1 MNSLFQKVVKK
12 VELNEETITG
22 VVEEITFQNDQNG
35 FTVLDFSTEDELF
48 TAVGVMP
55 GITAGETVSLTGNFV
70 MHPTFGRQLK
80 VTAFTRTLP
89 ETSEQIIK
97 YLSSGV
103 IRGIGPKKALLI
115 VETFGTDT
123 LNVIENEPERLAE
136 LRGISQEQAKNIGEE
151 FKKQYAM
158 RTVMLGLEKYGLTP
172 NECVRIYKKMGIQ
185 AVEAV
190 KENPYCLCS
199 LGIGISFEK
208 AELIEDKL
216 EEKPVPEHRIKEGI
230 LHVMRHNRNS
240 RGHTCIPREKLLKPC
255 ADLLSTNEDTID
267 ITIDSLV
274 SVAQLKTYIIDST
287 EFVFL
292 PSSYRDE
299 KRIAERMSV
308 VAKFPPPRM
317 STLAKTIDDIEYEND
332 IKYEELQR
340 MAIAT
345 AANKG
350 LLILTGGPGT
360 GKTTAIKGIIKVF
373 EKQQLDI
380 ALAAP
385 TGRAAKRMTELTG
398 REAKTIHR
406 LLEVEWDEDDRPV
419 FRRDAKN
426 PLDCNALILDEL
438 SMVDIS
444 LFASLLD
451 ALPLGCRLILVGDS
465 DQLPPVGAGNVL
477 HDLIKAEVLPVI
489 ELNKVFRQAMESK
502 IVSNAHKIVHGE
514 MPDLKNDNKD
524 FFHMERQSTFLAS
537 QTVAELCAV
546 RLKKAYNWD
555 PLSDI
560 QVICPSKKG
569 ETGTVNLNKILQNVL
584 NPKDDNK
591 HEVIVAGQ
599 LFREGDK
606 VMQTKNNYN
615 IEWESEDEKGNGIF
629 NGDIGIL
636 EKINTQNG
644 LVTIN
649 FDGRVAEIAAENLSE
664 LDLSYAI
671 TVHKSQGSEF
681 KAVIMPVIGVVPELS
696 YRNLLYTAVTRAK
709 DMLITVGSADLVY
722 SMTAN
727 DRKSK
732 RYSALS
738 HFLKAEF

>member
-1 MNSLFQKVVKK
+1 MEA
-12 VELNEETITG
+12 ELETITG
-22 VVEEITFQNDQNG
+22 VVEDITFQNDTNG
-35 FTVLDFSTEDELF
+35 FTVLDFSTDDELF

-55 GITAGETVSLTGNFV
+55 GITAGETVSLTGSFI

-103 IRGIGPKKALLI
+103 IRGVGPKKALLI
-115 VETFGTDT
+115 VETFGADT
-123 LNVIENEPERLAE
+123 LNVIENEPERLSE
-136 LRGISQEQAKNIGEE
+136 LKGISIDQAKNIGEE

-172 NECVRIYKKMGIQ
+172 NECVRIYKKLGIQ
-185 AVEAV
+185 AVEKV

-208 AELIEDKL
+208 AEVIEEKL
-216 EEKPVPEHRIKEGI
+216 EEKPTPEYRIKEGI
-230 LHVMRHNRNS
+230 LHVMRHNRSS

-274 SVAQLKTYIIDST
+274 STAQLKTYIIDGA

-292 PSSYRDE
+292 PSSLKDE
-299 KRIAERMSV
+299 KRIAERMGI

-317 STLAKTIDDIEYEND
+317 STLSQTIDDIEYENN
-332 IKYEELQR
+332 IKYEDLQR

-360 GKTTAIKGIIKVF
+360 GKTTTIKGIIKVF
-373 EKQQLDI
+373 EKQNLDI

-398 REAKTIHR
+398 KEAKTIHR
-406 LLEVEWDEDDRPV
+406 LLEVEWDEDDKPV
-419 FRRDAKN
+419 FRKDTKN

-465 DQLPPVGAGNVL
+465 DQLPPVGPGNVL
-477 HDLIKAEVLPVI
+477 HDLIKAEVLPVV

-502 IVSNAHKIVHGE
+502 IISNAHKIVVGE
-514 MPDLKNDNKD
+514 MPDLKNDGKD
-524 FFHMERQSTFLAS
+524 FFHMERTSPFLTAE
-537 QTVAELCAV
+537 TVAELCAT
-546 RLKKAYNWD
+546 RLKNAYGWD

-569 ETGTVNLNKILQNVL
+569 ETGTINLNKILQNLL
-584 NPKDDNK
+584 NPRDNK
-591 HEVIVAGQ
+591 KQEIIIAGQ

-606 VMQTKNNYN
+606 IMQTKNNYN
-615 IEWESEDEKGNGIF
+615 IEWESSDEKGTGIF

-636 EKINTQNG
+636 EEIDAKSG
-644 LVTIN
+644 LVKIN
-649 FDGRVAEIAAENLSE
+649 FDGRIAELPAEHLAD

-681 KAVIMPVIGVVPELS
+681 KAVIIPAMGVVPNLA

-709 DMLITVGSADLVY
+709 DMLITVGSGELIY
-722 SMTAN
+722 KMTAN
-727 DRKSK
+727 DKKAK
-732 RYSALS
+732 RYSALA

>member
-1 MNSLFQKVVKK
+1 MKK
-12 VELNEETITG
+12 VETELITLTG
-22 VVEEITFQNDQNG
+22 VVEDITFQNDTNG
-35 FTVLDFSTEDELF
+35 FTVLDFSTDDELF

-55 GITAGETVSLTGNFV
+55 NITAGETVSLTGSFI

-103 IRGIGPKKALLI
+103 IRGVGPKKALLI
-115 VETFGTDT
+115 VETFGADT
-123 LNVIENEPERLAE
+123 LNVIENEPERLSE
-136 LRGISQEQAKNIGEE
+136 LKGISIDQAKTIGEE

-172 NECVRIYKKMGIQ
+172 NECVRIYKKLGVQ
-185 AVEAV
+185 AVEKV

-208 AELIEDKL
+208 AEVIEEKL
-216 EEKPVPEHRIKEGI
+216 EEKPTPEYRIKEGI
-230 LHVMRHNRNS
+230 LHVMRHNRSS

-274 SVAQLKTYIIDST
+274 STAQLKTYIIDGA

-292 PSSYRDE
+292 PSSLRDE
-299 KRIAERMSV
+299 KRIAERIGI

-317 STLAKTIDDIEYEND
+317 STLAQTIDDIEYENN
-332 IKYEELQR
+332 IKYEDLQR

-360 GKTTAIKGIIKVF
+360 GKTTTIKGIIKVF
-373 EKQQLDI
+373 EKQNLDI

-398 REAKTIHR
+398 KEAKTIHR
-406 LLEVEWDEDDRPV
+406 LLEVEWDEDDKPV
-419 FRRDAKN
+419 FRRDTKN

-465 DQLPPVGAGNVL
+465 DQLPPVGPGNVL
-477 HDLIKAEVLPVI
+477 HDLIKAEVLPVV

-502 IVSNAHKIVHGE
+502 IISNAHKIVTGE
-514 MPDLKNDNKD
+514 MPDLKNDGKD
-524 FFHMERQSTFLAS
+524 FFHMERTSPFLTAE
-537 QTVAELCAV
+537 TVAELCAT
-546 RLKKAYNWD
+546 RLKNAYGWD

-569 ETGTVNLNKILQNVL
+569 ETGTINLNKILQNLL
-584 NPKDDNK
+584 NPRDNK
-591 HEVIVAGQ
+591 KQEIIIAGQ

-606 VMQTKNNYN
+606 IMQTKNNYN
-615 IEWESEDEKGNGIF
+615 IEWESEDEKGTGIF

-636 EKINTQNG
+636 EEIDAKSG
-644 LVTIN
+644 LVKIN
-649 FDGRVAEIAAENLSE
+649 FDGRIAELPAEHLAD

-681 KAVIMPVIGVVPELS
+681 KAVIIPAMGVVPNLA

-709 DMLITVGSADLVY
+709 DMLITVGSGELIY
-722 SMTAN
+722 KMTAN
-727 DRKSK
+727 DKKAK
-732 RYSALS
+732 RYSALA

>member
-1 MNSLFQKVVKK
+1 MKK
-12 VELNEETITG
+12 VEAELVTITG
-22 VVEEITFQNDQNG
+22 VVEDITFQNDANG
-35 FTVLDFSTEDELF
+35 FTVLDFSTDDELF

-55 GITAGETVSLTGNFV
+55 GITAGETVSLTGNFT

-115 VETFGTDT
+115 VETFGADT
-123 LNVIENEPERLAE
+123 LNVIENEPERLSE
-136 LRGISQEQAKNIGEE
+136 LKGISIDQAKNIGEE

-172 NECVRIYKKMGIQ
+172 NECVRIYKKLGIQ
-185 AVEAV
+185 AVEMV

-208 AELIEDKL
+208 AEIIEDKL
-216 EEKPVPEHRIKEGI
+216 EEKPVPEYRIKEGI
-230 LHVMRHNRNS
+230 LHVMRHNRAS

-274 SVAQLKTYIIDST
+274 SVAQLKVHIIDGT
-287 EFVFL
+287 EFIFL
-292 PSSYRDE
+292 PSSLRDE

-317 STLAKTIDDIEYEND
+317 NTLAETIDNIEYENN
-332 IKYEELQR
+332 IKYEDLQR

-373 EKQQLDI
+373 EKQNLDI

-406 LLEVEWDEDDRPV
+406 LLEVEWDEEDKPV
-419 FRRDAKN
+419 FRRDTKN
-426 PLDCNALILDEL
+426 PLDCNALILDQL

-477 HDLIKAEVLPVI
+477 HDLIKAEVLPVV

-502 IVSNAHKIVHGE
+502 IVSNAHRIVRGE

-524 FFHMERQSTFLAS
+524 FFHIERPSTFLTAE
-537 QTVAELCAV
+537 TVAELCV
-546 RLKKAYNWD
+546 TRLKTAYGWD

-569 ETGTVNLNKILQNVL
+569 ETGTINLNKILQHLL
-584 NPKDDNK
+584 NPKDNK
-591 HEVIVAGQ
+591 KQEIIIAGQ

-615 IEWESEDEKGNGIF
+615 IEWESEDEKGTGIF

-636 EKINTQNG
+636 EKIDSKNG

-649 FDGRVAEIAAENLSE
+649 FDGRIAELAAEHLAD

-681 KAVIMPVIGVVPELS
+681 KAVIIPAMGVVPNLA

-709 DMLITVGSADLVY
+709 DMLITVGSGDLIY
-722 SMTAN
+722 KMTEN
-727 DRKSK
+727 DKKAK

>member
-12 VELNEETITG
+12 VEAELVTITG
-22 VVEEITFQNDQNG
+22 IVEEITFQNDQNG

-136 LRGISQEQAKNIGEE
+136 LRGISLEQAKNIGEE

-172 NECVRIYKKMGIQ
+172 NECVRIYKKMGIG
-185 AVEAV
+185 AVEIV
-190 KENPYCLCS
+190 KENPYSLCS

-208 AELIEDKL
+208 AEIIESKL

-267 ITIDSLV
+267 ITIDSLI
-274 SVAQLKTYIIDST
+274 SVAQLKAYIIDGT
-287 EFVFL
+287 EFIFL

-299 KRIAERMSV
+299 KRIAERMSI

-317 STLAKTIDDIEYEND
+317 STLAQTIDDIEYEND
-332 IKYEELQR
+332 IKYEDLQR

-406 LLEVEWDEDDRPV
+406 LLEVEWDEDDKPV
-419 FRRDAKN
+419 FRRDTKN

-477 HDLIKAEVLPVI
+477 HDLIKAEVIPVI

-502 IVSNAHKIVHGE
+502 IVSNAHKIVRGE

-569 ETGTVNLNKILQNVL
+569 ETGTVNLNKILQSVL
-584 NPKDDNK
+584 NPEADNK

-636 EKINTQNG
+636 EKINIQNG

-649 FDGRVAEIAAENLSE
+649 FDGRVAEIATENLSE

-681 KAVIMPVIGVVPELS
+681 KAVVMPVIGVVPELS

-722 SMTAN
+722 KMTQN
-727 DRKSK
+727 DKKSK

-738 HFLKAEF
+738 YFLKAEF

>member
-1 MNSLFQKVVKK
+1 MEMQL
-12 VELNEETITG
+12 ETITG
-22 VVEEITFQNDQNG
+22 VVEEITFQNAANG
-35 FTVLDFSTEDELF
+35 FTVLDFSSEDELF

-55 GITAGETVSLTGNFV
+55 GITAGETVSLTGSFIT
-70 MHPTFGRQLK
+70 HPTFGRQLK

-115 VETFGTDT
+115 VETFGADT
-123 LNVIENEPERLAE
+123 LNVIENEPERLSE
-136 LRGISQEQAKNIGEE
+136 LKGISIDQAKNIGEE

-172 NECVRIYKKMGIQ
+172 NECVRIYKKLGIQ
-185 AVEAV
+185 AVEKV

-208 AELIEDKL
+208 AEVIEDKL
-216 EEKPVPEHRIKEGI
+216 EEKPVPEYRIKEGI
-230 LHVMRHNRNS
+230 LHVMRHNRSS

-255 ADLLSTNEDTID
+255 ADLLSTNEDIID

-274 SVAQLKTYIIDST
+274 STAQLKTYVIDGA

-292 PSSYRDE
+292 PTSYRDE
-299 KRIAERMSV
+299 RKIAERMSI

-317 STLAKTIDDIEYEND
+317 STLAETIDNIEYEND
-332 IKYEELQR
+332 IKYEDLQR

-373 EKQQLDI
+373 EKQNLDI

-398 REAKTIHR
+398 KEAKTIHR
-406 LLEVEWDEDDRPV
+406 LLEVEWDEDDKPV
-419 FRRDAKN
+419 FRRDVKN

-502 IVSNAHKIVHGE
+502 IISNAHRIVKGE
-514 MPDLKNDNKD
+514 MPDLKNDDKD
-524 FFHMERQSTFLAS
+524 FFHMERPSPFLTAD
-537 QTVAELCAV
+537 TVAELCAV

-569 ETGTVNLNKILQNVL
+569 ETGTVNLNRVLQSLL
-584 NPKDDNK
+584 NPEDNK
-591 HEVIVAGQ
+591 KQEIIIAGQ

-615 IEWESEDEKGNGIF
+615 IEWESEDDKGTGVF

-636 EKINTQNG
+636 EKIDTKSG

-649 FDGRVAEIAAENLSE
+649 FDGRVADIPAENLADM
-664 LDLSYAI
+664 DLSYAI

-681 KAVIMPVIGVVPELS
+681 KAVIIPTMGVVPNLA

-709 DMLITVGSADLVY
+709 DMLITVGSAELIY
-722 SMTAN
+722 QMTAN
-727 DRKSK
+727 DKKAK
-732 RYSALS
+732 RYSALA

>member
-1 MNSLFQKVVKK
+1 MDA
-12 VELNEETITG
+12 ELVTITG
-22 VVEEITFQNDQNG
+22 VVEDITFQNDSNG
-35 FTVLDFSTEDELF
+35 FTVLDFSTDDELF

-55 GITAGETVSLTGNFV
+55 GITAGETVSLTGNFI

-89 ETSEQIIK
+89 ETSEQIVK

-103 IRGIGPKKALLI
+103 IRGVGPKKALLI
-115 VETFGTDT
+115 VETFGADT
-123 LNVIENEPERLAE
+123 LNVIENEPERLSE
-136 LRGISQEQAKNIGEE
+136 LKGISIDQAKNIGEE

-172 NECVRIYKKMGIQ
+172 NECVRIYKKLGLR
-185 AVEAV
+185 AVEMV

-208 AELIEDKL
+208 AEVIEEKL
-216 EEKPVPEHRIKEGI
+216 EEKPTPEYRIKEGI
-230 LHVMRHNRNS
+230 LHVMRHNRSS

-274 SVAQLKTYIIDST
+274 STAQLKTYIIDGT

-292 PSSYRDE
+292 PSSLRDE
-299 KRIAERMSV
+299 KRIAERMGI

-317 STLAKTIDDIEYEND
+317 STLAQTIDDIEYENN
-332 IKYEELQR
+332 IKYEDLQR

-360 GKTTAIKGIIKVF
+360 GKTTTIKGIIKVF
-373 EKQQLDI
+373 EKQNLDI

-398 REAKTIHR
+398 KEAKTIHR
-406 LLEVEWDEDDRPV
+406 LLEVEWDEDDKPV
-419 FRRDAKN
+419 FRRDVKN

-465 DQLPPVGAGNVL
+465 DQLPPVGPGNVL
-477 HDLIKAEVLPVI
+477 HDLIKAEVLPVV

-502 IVSNAHKIVHGE
+502 IISNAHKIVVGE
-514 MPDLKNDNKD
+514 MPDLKNDGKD
-524 FFHMERQSTFLAS
+524 FFHMERTSPFLTAE
-537 QTVAELCAV
+537 TVAELCAT
-546 RLKKAYNWD
+546 RLKTAYGWD

-569 ETGTVNLNKILQNVL
+569 ETGTINLNKILQNLL
-584 NPKDDNK
+584 NPRDNK
-591 HEVIVAGQ
+591 KQEIIIAGQ

-615 IEWESEDEKGNGIF
+615 IEWESEDEKGTGIF

-636 EKINTQNG
+636 DKIDAKSG
-644 LVTIN
+644 LATIN
-649 FDGRVAEIAAENLSE
+649 FDGRIAELPAEHLAD

-681 KAVIMPVIGVVPELS
+681 KAVIIPAMGVVPNLA

-709 DMLITVGSADLVY
+709 DMLITVGSGELIY
-722 SMTAN
+722 NMTAN
-727 DRKSK
+727 DRKAK

>member
-1 MNSLFQKVVKK
+1 MDA
-12 VELNEETITG
+12 ELVTITG
-22 VVEEITFQNDQNG
+22 VVEDITFQNDSNG
-35 FTVLDFSTEDELF
+35 FTVLDFSTDDELF

-55 GITAGETVSLTGNFV
+55 GITAGETVSLTGNFI

-89 ETSEQIIK
+89 ETSEQIVK

-103 IRGIGPKKALLI
+103 IRGVGPKKALLI
-115 VETFGTDT
+115 VETFGADT
-123 LNVIENEPERLAE
+123 LNVIENEPERLSE
-136 LRGISQEQAKNIGEE
+136 LKGISIDQAKNIGEE

-172 NECVRIYKKMGIQ
+172 NECVRIYKKLGLR
-185 AVEAV
+185 AVEMV

-208 AELIEDKL
+208 AEVIEEKL
-216 EEKPVPEHRIKEGI
+216 EEKPTPEYRIKEGI
-230 LHVMRHNRNS
+230 LHVMRHNRSS

-255 ADLLSTNEDTID
+255 ADLLSTNEDSID

-274 SVAQLKTYIIDST
+274 STAQLKTYIIDGT

-292 PSSYRDE
+292 PSSLRDE
-299 KRIAERMSV
+299 KRIAERMGI

-317 STLAKTIDDIEYEND
+317 STLAQTIDDIEYENN
-332 IKYEELQR
+332 IKYEDLQR

-360 GKTTAIKGIIKVF
+360 GKTTTIKGIIKVF
-373 EKQQLDI
+373 EKQNLDI

-398 REAKTIHR
+398 KEAKTIHR
-406 LLEVEWDEDDRPV
+406 LLEVEWDEDDKPV
-419 FRRDAKN
+419 FRRDVKN

-465 DQLPPVGAGNVL
+465 DQLPPVGPGNVL
-477 HDLIKAEVLPVI
+477 HDLIKAEVLPVV

-502 IVSNAHKIVHGE
+502 IISNAHKIVVGE
-514 MPDLKNDNKD
+514 MPDLKNDGKD
-524 FFHMERQSTFLAS
+524 FFHMERTSPFLTAE
-537 QTVAELCAV
+537 TVAELCAT
-546 RLKKAYNWD
+546 RLKTAYGWD

-569 ETGTVNLNKILQNVL
+569 ETGTINLNKILQNLL
-584 NPKDDNK
+584 NPRDNK
-591 HEVIVAGQ
+591 KQEIIIAGQ

-615 IEWESEDEKGNGIF
+615 IEWESEDEKGTGIF

-636 EKINTQNG
+636 DKIDAKSG
-644 LVTIN
+644 LATIN
-649 FDGRVAEIAAENLSE
+649 FDGRIAELPAEHLAD

-681 KAVIMPVIGVVPELS
+681 KAVIIPAMGVVPNLA

-709 DMLITVGSADLVY
+709 DMLITVGSGELIY
-722 SMTAN
+722 NMTAN
-727 DRKSK
+727 DRKAK

>member
-1 MNSLFQKVVKK
+1 M
-12 VELNEETITG
+12 ELNEETLTG

-55 GITAGETVSLTGNFV
+55 GISAGETVSLTGNFV

-123 LNVIENEPERLAE
+123 LNVIENESERLAE

-398 REAKTIHR
+398 RESKTIHR

-419 FRRDAKN
+419 FRRDSKN

-502 IVSNAHKIVHGE
+502 IVSNAHKIVRGE

-537 QTVAELCAV
+537 QTVAELCAE
-546 RLKKAYNWD
+546 RLKKAYGWD

-584 NPKDDNK
+584 NPKNDTK
-591 HEVIVAGQ
+591 QEIVVAGQ

-649 FDGRVAEIAAENLSE
+649 FDGRIAEIAAENLSE

-722 SMTAN
+722 RMTEN
-727 DRKSK
+727 DKKSK

>member
-1 MNSLFQKVVKK
+1 MEA
-12 VELNEETITG
+12 ELETITG
-22 VVEEITFQNDQNG
+22 VVEDITFQNDTNG
-35 FTVLDFSTEDELF
+35 FTVLDFSSEDELF

-55 GITAGETVSLTGNFV
+55 GITAGETVSLTGTFV

-80 VTAFTRTLP
+80 VTSFTRTLP

-115 VETFGTDT
+115 VEAFGADT
-123 LNVIENEPERLAE
+123 LNVIENTPERLAD
-136 LRGISQEQAKNIGEE
+136 LKGISVDQAKNISEE

-172 NECVRIYKKMGIQ
+172 NECVRIYKKLGIQ
-185 AVEAV
+185 AVERV

-208 AELIEDKL
+208 AEVIEEKL
-216 EEKPVPEHRIKEGI
+216 EEKPVPEFRIKEGI
-230 LHVMRHNRNS
+230 LHVMRHNRAS

-267 ITIDSLV
+267 ITIDSLI
-274 SVAQLKTYIIDST
+274 STAQLKAYIIEGN
-287 EFVFL
+287 EFLFL
-292 PSSYRDE
+292 PSSFRDE
-299 KRIAERMSV
+299 KKIAERMSV
-308 VAKFPPPRM
+308 VANFPPPRM
-317 STLAKTIDDIEYEND
+317 STLAQTIDDIEYENN
-332 IKYEELQR
+332 IKYEDLQR
-340 MAIAT
+340 TAIAT

-360 GKTTAIKGIIKVF
+360 GKTTAIKGIINVF
-373 EKQQLDI
+373 EKQNLDI

-398 REAKTIHR
+398 KEAKTIHR
-406 LLEVEWDEDDRPV
+406 LLEVEWDEDDKPV

-465 DQLPPVGAGNVL
+465 DQLPPVGPGNVL
-477 HDLIKAEVLPVI
+477 HDLIKAEVLPVV

-502 IVSNAHKIVHGE
+502 IISNAHKIVVGE
-514 MPDLKNDNKD
+514 MPDLKNDGKD
-524 FFHMERQSTFLAS
+524 FFHMERTSPFLTAE
-537 QTVAELCAV
+537 TVAELCAT
-546 RLKKAYNWD
+546 RLKNAYGWD

-569 ETGTVNLNKILQNVL
+569 ETGTVNLNKILQNLL
-584 NPKDDNK
+584 NPRDNK
-591 HEVIVAGQ
+591 KQEIIIAGQ

-615 IEWESEDEKGNGIF
+615 IEWESEDEKGTGIF

-636 EKINTQNG
+636 DKIDAKCG

-649 FDGRVAEIAAENLSE
+649 FDGRIAELAAEHLAD

-681 KAVIMPVIGVVPELS
+681 KAVIIPTMGIVPNLA

-709 DMLITVGSADLVY
+709 DMLITVGSGDLIY
-722 SMTAN
+722 KMTQN
-727 DRKSK
+727 DKKAK

>member
-274 SVAQLKTYIIDST
+274 SVAQLKTYIIDNT

-398 REAKTIHR
+398 RESKTIHR

-546 RLKKAYNWD
+546 RLKKAYGWD

>member
-1 MNSLFQKVVKK
+1 MTIKVVKK
-12 VELNEETITG
+12 VEAELETITG
-22 VVEEITFQNDQNG
+22 VVEDITFQNDTNG
-35 FTVLDFSTEDELF
+35 FTVLDFSTDDELF

-55 GITAGETVSLTGNFV
+55 GITAGETVSLTGSFI

-80 VTAFTRTLP
+80 VTAFTRALP

-103 IRGIGPKKALLI
+103 IRGVGPKKALLI
-115 VETFGTDT
+115 VETFGADT
-123 LNVIENEPERLAE
+123 LNVIENEPERLSE
-136 LRGISQEQAKNIGEE
+136 LKGISIDQAKNIGEE

-172 NECVRIYKKMGIQ
+172 NECVRIYKKLGIQ
-185 AVEAV
+185 AVEKV

-208 AELIEDKL
+208 AEVIEEKL
-216 EEKPVPEHRIKEGI
+216 EEKPTPEYRIKEGI
-230 LHVMRHNRNS
+230 LHVMRHNRSS

-274 SVAQLKTYIIDST
+274 STAQLKTYIIDGA

-292 PSSYRDE
+292 PSSIRDE
-299 KRIAERMSV
+299 KRIAERMGI

-317 STLAKTIDDIEYEND
+317 STLAETIDNIEYENN
-332 IKYEELQR
+332 IKYEDLQR
-340 MAIAT
+340 MAITT

-360 GKTTAIKGIIKVF
+360 GKTTTIKGIIKVF
-373 EKQQLDI
+373 EKQNLDI

-398 REAKTIHR
+398 KEAKTIHR
-406 LLEVEWDEDDRPV
+406 LLEVEWDEDDKPV
-419 FRRDAKN
+419 FRRDTKN

-465 DQLPPVGAGNVL
+465 DQLPPVGPGNVL
-477 HDLIKAEVLPVI
+477 HDLIKAEVLPVV

-502 IVSNAHKIVHGE
+502 IISNAHKIVTGE
-514 MPDLKNDNKD
+514 MPDLKNDGKD
-524 FFHMERQSTFLAS
+524 FFHMERTSPFLTAE
-537 QTVAELCAV
+537 TVAELCAT
-546 RLKKAYNWD
+546 RLKNAYGWD

-569 ETGTVNLNKILQNVL
+569 ETGTINLNKILQNLL
-584 NPKDDNK
+584 NPRDNQK
-591 HEVIVAGQ
+591 QEIIIAGQ

-606 VMQTKNNYN
+606 IMQTKNNYN
-615 IEWESEDEKGNGIF
+615 IEWESEDEKGTGIF

-636 EKINTQNG
+636 EEIDTKSG
-644 LVTIN
+644 LVRIN
-649 FDGRVAEIAAENLSE
+649 FDGRIAELAAEHLAD

-681 KAVIMPVIGVVPELS
+681 KAVIIPAMGVVPNLA

-709 DMLITVGSADLVY
+709 DMLITVGSGELIY
-722 SMTAN
+722 KMTAN
-727 DRKSK
+727 DKKAK
-732 RYSALS
+732 RYSALA

>member
-1 MNSLFQKVVKK
+1 MNLIFFKCGENMADFQ
-12 VELNEETITG
+12 ETITG
-22 VVEEITFQNDQNG
+22 IVEDITFQNAQNG
-35 FTVLDFSTEDELF
+35 FTVLDFSSDDELF

-55 GITAGETVSLTGNFV
+55 GISAGETVSLTGSFI

-80 VTAFTRTLP
+80 VTSFTRTLP

-123 LNVIENEPERLAE
+123 LNVIENTPERLSE
-136 LRGISQEQAKNIGEE
+136 LKGISIDQAKNIGEE

-172 NECVRIYKKMGIQ
+172 NECVRIYKKLGIR
-185 AVEAV
+185 AVEMV

-199 LGIGISFEK
+199 LGIGINFEK
-208 AELIEDKL
+208 AEVIEDKL
-216 EEKPVPEHRIKEGI
+216 EEKPVPEHRIREGI

-255 ADLLSTNEDTID
+255 ADLLNTNEDTID

-274 SVAQLKTYIIDST
+274 STAQLKLHIIDNT
-287 EFVFL
+287 EFIFL
-292 PSSYRDE
+292 PSSYKDE

-317 STLAKTIDDIEYEND
+317 STLAETIDNIEYEND
-332 IKYEELQR
+332 IKYEDLQR

-373 EKQQLDI
+373 EKQNLDI

-419 FRRDAKN
+419 FRRDIKN

-502 IVSNAHKIVHGE
+502 IVSNAHKIVVGE
-514 MPDLKNDNKD
+514 MPDLKNDGKD
-524 FFHMERQSTFLAS
+524 FFHMERPSPFLA
-537 QTVAELCAV
+537 TETIAELCAV

-569 ETGTVNLNKILQNVL
+569 ETGTVNLNKILQNLL
-584 NPKDDNK
+584 NPKDDKK

-615 IEWESEDEKGNGIF
+615 IEWESEDEKGNGIY

-636 EKINTQNG
+636 EKINTQSG
-644 LVTIN
+644 LVTVN
-649 FDGRVAEIAAENLSE
+649 FDGRIAEIAAENLTE

-681 KAVIMPVIGVVPELS
+681 KAVVMPVTGIVPELS

-709 DMLITVGSADLVY
+709 DMLITVGTADLVY
-722 SMTAN
+722 KMTAN
-727 DRKSK
+727 DKKSK
-732 RYSALS
+732 RFSALA

>member
-1 MNSLFQKVVKK
+1 MEA
-12 VELNEETITG
+12 ELETITG
-22 VVEEITFQNDQNG
+22 VVEDITFQNDTNG
-35 FTVLDFSTEDELF
+35 FTVLDFSTDDELF

-55 GITAGETVSLTGNFV
+55 GITAGETVSLTGSFI

-103 IRGIGPKKALLI
+103 IRGVGPKKALLI
-115 VETFGTDT
+115 VETFGADT
-123 LNVIENEPERLAE
+123 LNVIENEPERLSE
-136 LRGISQEQAKNIGEE
+136 LKGISIDQAKNIGEE

-172 NECVRIYKKMGIQ
+172 NECVRIYKKLGIQ
-185 AVEAV
+185 AVEKV

-208 AELIEDKL
+208 AEVIEEKL
-216 EEKPVPEHRIKEGI
+216 EEKPTPEYRIKEGI
-230 LHVMRHNRNS
+230 LHVMRHNRSS

-274 SVAQLKTYIIDST
+274 STAQLKTYIIDGA

-292 PSSYRDE
+292 PSSLRDE
-299 KRIAERMSV
+299 KRIAGRMGI

-317 STLAKTIDDIEYEND
+317 STLAQTIDDIEYENN
-332 IKYEELQR
+332 IKYEDLQR

-360 GKTTAIKGIIKVF
+360 GKTTTIKGIIKVF
-373 EKQQLDI
+373 EKQNLDI

-398 REAKTIHR
+398 KEAKTIHR
-406 LLEVEWDEDDRPV
+406 LLEVEWDEDDKPV
-419 FRRDAKN
+419 FRRDTKN

-465 DQLPPVGAGNVL
+465 DQLPPVGPGNVL
-477 HDLIKAEVLPVI
+477 HDLKKAEVLPVV

-502 IVSNAHKIVHGE
+502 IISNAHKIVTGE
-514 MPDLKNDNKD
+514 MPDLKNDGKD
-524 FFHMERQSTFLAS
+524 FFHMERTSPFLTAE
-537 QTVAELCAV
+537 TVAELCAT
-546 RLKKAYNWD
+546 RLKNAYGWD

-569 ETGTVNLNKILQNVL
+569 ETGTINLNKILQNLL
-584 NPKDDNK
+584 NPRDNK
-591 HEVIVAGQ
+591 KQEIIIAGQ

-606 VMQTKNNYN
+606 IMQTKNNYN
-615 IEWESEDEKGNGIF
+615 IEWESEDEKGTGIF

-636 EKINTQNG
+636 EEIDIKSG
-644 LVTIN
+644 LVRIN
-649 FDGRVAEIAAENLSE
+649 FDGRIAELAAEHLAD

-681 KAVIMPVIGVVPELS
+681 KAVIIPAMGVVPNLA

-709 DMLITVGSADLVY
+709 DMLITVGSGELIY
-722 SMTAN
+722 KMTAN
-727 DRKSK
+727 DKKAK
-732 RYSALS
+732 RYSALA

>member
-1 MNSLFQKVVKK
+1 MKK
-12 VELNEETITG
+12 VEAEFETITG
-22 VVEEITFQNDQNG
+22 VVEDITFQNDTNG
-35 FTVLDFSTEDELF
+35 FTVLDFSTDDELF

-55 GITAGETVSLTGNFV
+55 GITAGETVSLTGSFI

-103 IRGIGPKKALLI
+103 IRGVGPKKALLI
-115 VETFGTDT
+115 VETFGADT
-123 LNVIENEPERLAE
+123 LNVIENEPERLSE
-136 LRGISQEQAKNIGEE
+136 LKGISIDQAKNIGEE

-172 NECVRIYKKMGIQ
+172 NECVRIYKKLGIQ
-185 AVEAV
+185 AVEKV

-208 AELIEDKL
+208 AEVIEEKL
-216 EEKPVPEHRIKEGI
+216 EEKPTPEYRIKEGI
-230 LHVMRHNRNS
+230 LHVMRHNRSS

-255 ADLLSTNEDTID
+255 SDLLSTNEDTID

-274 SVAQLKTYIIDST
+274 STAQLKTYIIDGT

-292 PSSYRDE
+292 PSSLRDE
-299 KRIAERMSV
+299 KRIAERMGI

-317 STLAKTIDDIEYEND
+317 STLAQTIDDIEYENN
-332 IKYEELQR
+332 IKYEDLQR

-360 GKTTAIKGIIKVF
+360 GKTTTIKGIIKVF
-373 EKQQLDI
+373 EKQNLDI

-398 REAKTIHR
+398 KEAKTIHR
-406 LLEVEWDEDDRPV
+406 LLEVEWDEDDKPV
-419 FRRDAKN
+419 FRRDTKN

-465 DQLPPVGAGNVL
+465 DQLPPVGPGNVL
-477 HDLIKAEVLPVI
+477 HDLIKAEVLPVV

-502 IVSNAHKIVHGE
+502 IISNAHKIVTGE
-514 MPDLKNDNKD
+514 MPDLKNDGKD
-524 FFHMERQSTFLAS
+524 FFHMERTSPFLTAE
-537 QTVAELCAV
+537 TVADLCAT
-546 RLKKAYNWD
+546 RLKNAYGWD

-569 ETGTVNLNKILQNVL
+569 ETGTINLNKILQNLL
-584 NPKDDNK
+584 NPRDNK
-591 HEVIVAGQ
+591 KQEIIIAGQ

-606 VMQTKNNYN
+606 IMQTKNNYN
-615 IEWESEDEKGNGIF
+615 IEWESEDEKGTGIF

-636 EKINTQNG
+636 EEIDTKSG
-644 LVTIN
+644 LVKIN
-649 FDGRVAEIAAENLSE
+649 FDGRIAELAAEHLAD

-681 KAVIMPVIGVVPELS
+681 KAVIIPAMGVVPNLA

-709 DMLITVGSADLVY
+709 DMLITVGSGELIY
-722 SMTAN
+722 KMTAN
-727 DRKSK
+727 DKKAK
-732 RYSALS
+732 RYSALA

>member
-208 AELIEDKL
+208 AEIIESKL

-274 SVAQLKTYIIDST
+274 SVAQLKTYIIDNT

-398 REAKTIHR
+398 RESKTIHR

-546 RLKKAYNWD
+546 RLKKAYGWD

>member
-1 MNSLFQKVVKK
+1 MKK
-12 VELNEETITG
+12 VETELITLTG
-22 VVEEITFQNDQNG
+22 VVEDITFQNDTNG
-35 FTVLDFSTEDELF
+35 FTVLDFSTDDELF

-55 GITAGETVSLTGNFV
+55 NITAGETVSLTGSFI

-103 IRGIGPKKALLI
+103 IRGVGPKKALLI
-115 VETFGTDT
+115 VETFGADT
-123 LNVIENEPERLAE
+123 LNVIENEPERLSE
-136 LRGISQEQAKNIGEE
+136 LKGISIDQAKTIGEE

-172 NECVRIYKKMGIQ
+172 NECVRIYKKLGIQ
-185 AVEAV
+185 AVEKV

-208 AELIEDKL
+208 AEVIEEKL
-216 EEKPVPEHRIKEGI
+216 EEKPVPEYRIKEGI
-230 LHVMRHNRNS
+230 LHVMRHNRSS

-274 SVAQLKTYIIDST
+274 STAQLKTYIIDGA

-292 PSSYRDE
+292 PSSLRDE
-299 KRIAERMSV
+299 KRIAERIGI

-317 STLAKTIDDIEYEND
+317 STLAQTIDDIEYENN
-332 IKYEELQR
+332 IKYEDLQR

-360 GKTTAIKGIIKVF
+360 GKTTTIKGIIKVF
-373 EKQQLDI
+373 EKQNLDI

-398 REAKTIHR
+398 KEAKTIHR
-406 LLEVEWDEDDRPV
+406 LLEVEWDEDDKPV
-419 FRRDAKN
+419 FRRDTKN

-465 DQLPPVGAGNVL
+465 DQLPPVGPGNVL
-477 HDLIKAEVLPVI
+477 HDLIKAEVLPVV

-502 IVSNAHKIVHGE
+502 IISNAHKIVTGE
-514 MPDLKNDNKD
+514 MPDLKNDGKD
-524 FFHMERQSTFLAS
+524 FFHMERTSPFLTAE
-537 QTVAELCAV
+537 TVAELCAT
-546 RLKKAYNWD
+546 RLKNAYGWD

-569 ETGTVNLNKILQNVL
+569 ETGTINLNKILQNLL
-584 NPKDDNK
+584 NPRDNK
-591 HEVIVAGQ
+591 KQEIIIAGQ

-606 VMQTKNNYN
+606 IMQTKNNYN
-615 IEWESEDEKGNGIF
+615 IEWESEDEKGTGIF

-636 EKINTQNG
+636 EEIDTKSG
-644 LVTIN
+644 LVKIS
-649 FDGRVAEIAAENLSE
+649 FDGRIAELPAEHLAD

-681 KAVIMPVIGVVPELS
+681 KAVIIPAMGVVPNLA

-709 DMLITVGSADLVY
+709 DMLITVGSGELIY
-722 SMTAN
+722 KMTAN
-727 DRKSK
+727 DKKAK
-732 RYSALS
+732 RYSALA

>member
-1 MNSLFQKVVKK
+1 M
-12 VELNEETITG
+12 ELNEETITG

-136 LRGISQEQAKNIGEE
+136 LKGISLEQAKNIGEE
-151 FKKQYAM
+151 FKRQYAM

-172 NECVRIYKKMGIQ
+172 NECVRIYKKLGIGS
-185 AVEAV
+185 VEMV

-255 ADLLSTNEDTID
+255 ADLISTNEDTID

-398 REAKTIHR
+398 RESKTIHR

-546 RLKKAYNWD
+546 RLKKAYGWD

>member
-1 MNSLFQKVVKK
+1 MVKK
-12 VELNEETITG
+12 VEAELVTITG
-22 VVEEITFQNDQNG
+22 VVEDITFQNDSNG
-35 FTVLDFSTEDELF
+35 FTVLDFSSEDELF

-55 GITAGETVSLTGNFV
+55 GITAGETVSLTGNFI

-103 IRGIGPKKALLI
+103 IRGVGPKKALLI
-115 VETFGTDT
+115 VETFGADT
-123 LNVIENEPERLAE
+123 LNVIENEPERLSE
-136 LRGISQEQAKNIGEE
+136 LKGISIDQAKNIGEE

-172 NECVRIYKKMGIQ
+172 NECVRIYKKLGVR
-185 AVEAV
+185 AVEMV

-208 AELIEDKL
+208 AEVIEEKL
-216 EEKPVPEHRIKEGI
+216 EEKPTPEYRIKEGI
-230 LHVMRHNRNS
+230 LHVMRHNRSS

-255 ADLLSTNEDTID
+255 AELLSTTEDTID

-274 SVAQLKTYIIDST
+274 STAQLKIYIIDGT

-292 PSSYRDE
+292 PSSLRDE
-299 KRIAERMSV
+299 KRIAERMGI

-317 STLAKTIDDIEYEND
+317 STLAQTIDDIEYENN
-332 IKYEELQR
+332 IKYEDLQR

-360 GKTTAIKGIIKVF
+360 GKTTTIKGIIKVF
-373 EKQQLDI
+373 EKQNLDI

-406 LLEVEWDEDDRPV
+406 LLEVEWDEDDKPV
-419 FRRDAKN
+419 FRRDVKN

-465 DQLPPVGAGNVL
+465 DQLPPVGPGNVL
-477 HDLIKAEVLPVI
+477 HDLIKAEVLPVV

-502 IVSNAHKIVHGE
+502 IISNAHKIVVGE
-514 MPDLKNDNKD
+514 MPDLKNDSKD
-524 FFHMERQSTFLAS
+524 FFHMERTSPFLTTE
-537 QTVAELCAV
+537 TVAELCAT
-546 RLKKAYNWD
+546 RLKNAYGWD

-569 ETGTVNLNKILQNVL
+569 ETGTVNLNKILQNLL
-584 NPKDDNK
+584 NPRDNK
-591 HEVIVAGQ
+591 KQEIIIAGQ

-615 IEWESEDEKGNGIF
+615 IEWESEDEKGTGIF

-636 EKINTQNG
+636 DKIDAKNS

-649 FDGRVAEIAAENLSE
+649 FDGRIAELPAEHLAD

-681 KAVIMPVIGVVPELS
+681 KAVIIPTMGVVANLA

-709 DMLITVGSADLVY
+709 DMLITVGSGDLIY
-722 SMTAN
+722 KMTAN
-727 DRKSK
+727 DKKAK

>member
-1 MNSLFQKVVKK
+1 MEA
-12 VELNEETITG
+12 ELITITG
-22 VVEEITFQNDQNG
+22 VVEDITFQNDTNG
-35 FTVLDFSTEDELF
+35 FTVLDFSTDDELF

-55 GITAGETVSLTGNFV
+55 NITAGETVSLTGSFI

-103 IRGIGPKKALLI
+103 IRGVGPKKALLI
-115 VETFGTDT
+115 VETFGADT
-123 LNVIENEPERLAE
+123 LNVIENEPERLSE
-136 LRGISQEQAKNIGEE
+136 LKGISIDQAKNIGEE

-172 NECVRIYKKMGIQ
+172 NECVRIYKKLGLR
-185 AVEAV
+185 AVEMV

-208 AELIEDKL
+208 AEIIEEKL
-216 EEKPVPEHRIKEGI
+216 EEKPVPEYRIKEGI
-230 LHVMRHNRNS
+230 LHVMRHNRSS

-274 SVAQLKTYIIDST
+274 STAQLKTYIIDGA

-292 PSSYRDE
+292 PSSIRDE
-299 KRIAERMSV
+299 KRIAERMGI

-317 STLAKTIDDIEYEND
+317 STLAQTIDDIEYENN
-332 IKYEELQR
+332 IKYEDLQR

-360 GKTTAIKGIIKVF
+360 GKTTTIKGIIKVF
-373 EKQQLDI
+373 EKQNLDI

-406 LLEVEWDEDDRPV
+406 LLEVEWDEDDKPV
-419 FRRDAKN
+419 FRRDTKN

-465 DQLPPVGAGNVL
+465 DQLPPVGPGNVL
-477 HDLIKAEVLPVI
+477 HDLIKAEVLPVV

-502 IVSNAHKIVHGE
+502 IISNAHKIVVGE
-514 MPDLKNDNKD
+514 MPDLKNDGKD
-524 FFHMERQSTFLAS
+524 FFHMERTSPFLTAE
-537 QTVAELCAV
+537 TVAELCAT
-546 RLKKAYNWD
+546 RLKNAYGWD

-569 ETGTVNLNKILQNVL
+569 ETGTINLNKILQNLL
-584 NPKDDNK
+584 NPRDNK
-591 HEVIVAGQ
+591 KQEIIIAGQ

-606 VMQTKNNYN
+606 IMQTKNNYN
-615 IEWESEDEKGNGIF
+615 IEWESEDEKGTGIF

-636 EKINTQNG
+636 EEIDAKSG
-644 LVTIN
+644 LVKIN
-649 FDGRVAEIAAENLSE
+649 FDGRIAELPAEHLAD

-681 KAVIMPVIGVVPELS
+681 KAVIIPTMGVVPNLA

-709 DMLITVGSADLVY
+709 DMLITVGSGELIY
-722 SMTAN
+722 KMTAN
-727 DRKSK
+727 DKKAK

>member
-1 MNSLFQKVVKK
+1 MKK
-12 VELNEETITG
+12 VETELETITG
-22 VVEEITFQNDQNG
+22 VVEDITFQNDTNG
-35 FTVLDFSTEDELF
+35 FTVLDFSTDDELF

-55 GITAGETVSLTGNFV
+55 GITAGETVSLTGSFI

-103 IRGIGPKKALLI
+103 IRGVGPKKALLI
-115 VETFGTDT
+115 VETFGADT
-123 LNVIENEPERLAE
+123 LNVIENEPERLSE
-136 LRGISQEQAKNIGEE
+136 LKGISIDQAKNIGEE

-172 NECVRIYKKMGIQ
+172 NECVRIYKKLGIQ
-185 AVEAV
+185 AVEKV

-208 AELIEDKL
+208 AEVIEEKL
-216 EEKPVPEHRIKEGI
+216 EEKPTPEYRIKEGI
-230 LHVMRHNRNS
+230 LHVMRHNRSS

-255 ADLLSTNEDTID
+255 ADLLLTNEDTID

-274 SVAQLKTYIIDST
+274 STAQLKTYIIDGA

-292 PSSYRDE
+292 PSSLRDE
-299 KRIAERMSV
+299 KRIAERMGI

-317 STLAKTIDDIEYEND
+317 STLAQTIDDIEYENN
-332 IKYEELQR
+332 IKYEDLQR

-360 GKTTAIKGIIKVF
+360 GKTTTIKGIIKVF
-373 EKQQLDI
+373 EKQNLDI

-398 REAKTIHR
+398 KEAKTIHR
-406 LLEVEWDEDDRPV
+406 LLEVEWDEDDKPV
-419 FRRDAKN
+419 FRRDTKN

-465 DQLPPVGAGNVL
+465 DQLPPVGPGNVL
-477 HDLIKAEVLPVI
+477 HDLIKAEVLPVV

-502 IVSNAHKIVHGE
+502 IISNAHKIVTGE
-514 MPDLKNDNKD
+514 MPDLKNDGKD
-524 FFHMERQSTFLAS
+524 FFHMERTSPFLTAE
-537 QTVAELCAV
+537 TVAELCAT
-546 RLKKAYNWD
+546 RLKNAYGWD

-569 ETGTVNLNKILQNVL
+569 ETGTINLNKILQNLL
-584 NPKDDNK
+584 NPRDNK
-591 HEVIVAGQ
+591 KQEIIIAGQ

-606 VMQTKNNYN
+606 IMQTKNNYN
-615 IEWESEDEKGNGIF
+615 IEWESSDENGTGIF

-636 EKINTQNG
+636 EEIDAKSG
-644 LVTIN
+644 LVKIN
-649 FDGRVAEIAAENLSE
+649 FDGRIAELPAEHLAD

-681 KAVIMPVIGVVPELS
+681 KAVIIPAMGVVENLA

-709 DMLITVGSADLVY
+709 DMLITVGSGELIY
-722 SMTAN
+722 KMTAN
-727 DRKSK
+727 DKKAK
-732 RYSALS
+732 RYSALA

>member
-1 MNSLFQKVVKK
+1 
-12 VELNEETITG
+12 
-22 VVEEITFQNDQNG
+22 
-35 FTVLDFSTEDELF
+35 
-48 TAVGVMP
+48 MP
-55 GITAGETVSLTGNFV
+55 NITAGETVSLTGSFI

-103 IRGIGPKKALLI
+103 IRGVGPKKALLI
-115 VETFGTDT
+115 VETFGADT
-123 LNVIENEPERLAE
+123 LNVIENEPERLSE
-136 LRGISQEQAKNIGEE
+136 LKGISIDQAKNIGEE

-172 NECVRIYKKMGIQ
+172 NECVRIYKKLGLR
-185 AVEAV
+185 AVEMV

-208 AELIEDKL
+208 AEIIEEKL
-216 EEKPVPEHRIKEGI
+216 EEKPVPEYRIKEGI
-230 LHVMRHNRNS
+230 LHVMRHNRSS

-267 ITIDSLV
+267 ITIDSLI
-274 SVAQLKTYIIDST
+274 STAQLKTYIIDGA

-292 PSSYRDE
+292 PSSLRDE
-299 KRIAERMSV
+299 KRIAERMGI

-317 STLAKTIDDIEYEND
+317 STLAQTIDDIEYENN
-332 IKYEELQR
+332 IKYEDLQR

-360 GKTTAIKGIIKVF
+360 GKTTTIKGIIKVF
-373 EKQQLDI
+373 EKQNLDI

-406 LLEVEWDEDDRPV
+406 LLEVEWDEDDKPV
-419 FRRDAKN
+419 FRRDTKN

-465 DQLPPVGAGNVL
+465 DQLPPVGPGNVL
-477 HDLIKAEVLPVI
+477 HDLIKAEVLPVV

-502 IVSNAHKIVHGE
+502 IISNAHKIVVGE
-514 MPDLKNDNKD
+514 MPDLKNDGKD
-524 FFHMERQSTFLAS
+524 FFHMERTSPFLTAE
-537 QTVAELCAV
+537 TVAELCAT
-546 RLKKAYNWD
+546 RLKNAYGWD

-569 ETGTVNLNKILQNVL
+569 ETGTINLNKILQNLL
-584 NPKDDNK
+584 NPRDNK
-591 HEVIVAGQ
+591 KQEIIIAGQ

-606 VMQTKNNYN
+606 IMQTKNNYN
-615 IEWESEDEKGNGIF
+615 IEWESEDEKGTGIF

-636 EKINTQNG
+636 EEIDAKSG
-644 LVTIN
+644 LVKIN
-649 FDGRVAEIAAENLSE
+649 FDGRIAELPAEHLAD

-681 KAVIMPVIGVVPELS
+681 KAVIIPTMGVVPNLA

-709 DMLITVGSADLVY
+709 DMLITVGSGELIY
-722 SMTAN
+722 KMTAN
-727 DRKSK
+727 DKKAK

>member
-255 ADLLSTNEDTID
+255 ANLLSTNEDTID

-398 REAKTIHR
+398 RESKTIHR

-546 RLKKAYNWD
+546 RLKKAYGWD

>member
-1 MNSLFQKVVKK
+1 MEA
-12 VELNEETITG
+12 ELETITG
-22 VVEEITFQNDQNG
+22 VVEDITFQNDTNG
-35 FTVLDFSTEDELF
+35 FTVLDFSSEDELF

-55 GITAGETVSLTGNFV
+55 GITAGETVSLTGTFV

-80 VTAFTRTLP
+80 VTSFTRTLP

-115 VETFGTDT
+115 VEAFGADT
-123 LNVIENEPERLAE
+123 LNVIENTPERLAD
-136 LRGISQEQAKNIGEE
+136 LKGISVDQAKNISEE

-172 NECVRIYKKMGIQ
+172 NECVRIYKKLGIQ
-185 AVEAV
+185 AVERV

-208 AELIEDKL
+208 AEVIEEKL
-216 EEKPVPEHRIKEGI
+216 EEKPVPEFRIKEGI
-230 LHVMRHNRNS
+230 LHVMRHNRAS

-267 ITIDSLV
+267 ITIDSLI
-274 SVAQLKTYIIDST
+274 STAQLKAYIIEGN
-287 EFVFL
+287 EFLFL
-292 PSSYRDE
+292 PSSFRDE
-299 KRIAERMSV
+299 KKIAERMSV
-308 VAKFPPPRM
+308 VANFPPPRM
-317 STLAKTIDDIEYEND
+317 STLAQTIDDIEYENN
-332 IKYEELQR
+332 IKYEDLQR
-340 MAIAT
+340 TAIAT

-360 GKTTAIKGIIKVF
+360 GKTTAIKGIINVF
-373 EKQQLDI
+373 EKQNLDI

-398 REAKTIHR
+398 KEAKTIHR
-406 LLEVEWDEDDRPV
+406 LLEVEWDEDDKPV

-465 DQLPPVGAGNVL
+465 DQLPPVGPGNVL
-477 HDLIKAEVLPVI
+477 HDLIKAEVLPVV

-502 IVSNAHKIVHGE
+502 IISNAHKIVVGE
-514 MPDLKNDNKD
+514 MPDLKNDGKD
-524 FFHMERQSTFLAS
+524 FFHMERTSPFLTAE
-537 QTVAELCAV
+537 TVAELCAT
-546 RLKKAYNWD
+546 RLKNAYGWD

-569 ETGTVNLNKILQNVL
+569 ETGTVNLNKILQNLL
-584 NPKDDNK
+584 NPRDNK
-591 HEVIVAGQ
+591 KQEIIIAGQ

-615 IEWESEDEKGNGIF
+615 IEWESGDEKGTGIF

-636 EKINTQNG
+636 DKIDAKCG

-649 FDGRVAEIAAENLSE
+649 FDGRIAELAAEHLAD

-681 KAVIMPVIGVVPELS
+681 KAVIIPTMGIVPNLA

-709 DMLITVGSADLVY
+709 DMLITVGSGDLIY
-722 SMTAN
+722 KMTQN
-727 DRKSK
+727 DKKAK

>member
-1 MNSLFQKVVKK
+1 MQL
-12 VELNEETITG
+12 ETITG
-22 VVEEITFQNDQNG
+22 VVEEITFQNAANG
-35 FTVLDFSTEDELF
+35 FTVLDFSSEDELF

-55 GITAGETVSLTGNFV
+55 GITAGETVSLTGSFIT
-70 MHPTFGRQLK
+70 HPTFGRQLK

-115 VETFGTDT
+115 VETFGADT
-123 LNVIENEPERLAE
+123 LNVIENEPERLSE
-136 LRGISQEQAKNIGEE
+136 LKGISIDQAKNIGEE

-172 NECVRIYKKMGIQ
+172 NECVRIYKKLGIQ
-185 AVEAV
+185 AVEKV

-208 AELIEDKL
+208 AEVIEDKL
-216 EEKPVPEHRIKEGI
+216 EEKPVPEYRIKEGI
-230 LHVMRHNRNS
+230 LHVMRHNRSS

-274 SVAQLKTYIIDST
+274 STAQLKTYVIDGA

-292 PSSYRDE
+292 PTSYRDE
-299 KRIAERMSV
+299 RKIAERMSI

-317 STLAKTIDDIEYEND
+317 STLAETIDNIEYEND
-332 IKYEELQR
+332 IKYEDLQR

-373 EKQQLDI
+373 EKQNLDI

-398 REAKTIHR
+398 KEAKTIHR
-406 LLEVEWDEDDRPV
+406 LLEVEWDEDDKPV
-419 FRRDAKN
+419 FRRDVKN

-502 IVSNAHKIVHGE
+502 IISNAHRIVKGE
-514 MPDLKNDNKD
+514 MPDLKNDDKD
-524 FFHMERQSTFLAS
+524 FFHIERPSPFLTAD
-537 QTVAELCAV
+537 TVAELCAV

-569 ETGTVNLNKILQNVL
+569 ETGTVNLNRVLQSLL
-584 NPKDDNK
+584 NPEDNK
-591 HEVIVAGQ
+591 KQEIIIAGQ

-615 IEWESEDEKGNGIF
+615 IEWESEDDKGTGVF

-636 EKINTQNG
+636 EKIDTKSG

-649 FDGRVAEIAAENLSE
+649 FDGRVADIPAENLADM
-664 LDLSYAI
+664 DLSYAI

-681 KAVIMPVIGVVPELS
+681 KAVIIPTMGIVPNLA

-709 DMLITVGSADLVY
+709 DMLITVGSAELIY
-722 SMTAN
+722 QMTAN
-727 DRKSK
+727 DKKAK
-732 RYSALS
+732 RYSALA

>member
-1 MNSLFQKVVKK
+1 MKK
-12 VELNEETITG
+12 VEAELVTITG
-22 VVEEITFQNDQNG
+22 VVEDITFQNDTNG
-35 FTVLDFSTEDELF
+35 FTVLDFSTDDELF

-55 GITAGETVSLTGNFV
+55 GITAGETVSLTGNFIT
-70 MHPTFGRQLK
+70 HPTFGRQLK

-103 IRGIGPKKALLI
+103 IRGVGPKKALLI
-115 VETFGTDT
+115 VETFGADT
-123 LNVIENEPERLAE
+123 LNVIENEPERLSE
-136 LRGISQEQAKNIGEE
+136 LKGISIDQAKNIGEE

-172 NECVRIYKKMGIQ
+172 NECVRIYKKLGVQ
-185 AVEAV
+185 AVEMV

-208 AELIEDKL
+208 AEVIEEKL
-216 EEKPVPEHRIKEGI
+216 EEKPVPEYRIKEGI
-230 LHVMRHNRNS
+230 LHVMRHNRSS

-274 SVAQLKTYIIDST
+274 SVAQLKVHIIDGT
-287 EFVFL
+287 EFIFL
-292 PSSYRDE
+292 PSSLRDE
-299 KRIAERMSV
+299 KRIAERMGI

-317 STLAKTIDDIEYEND
+317 STLAETIDNIEYENS
-332 IKYEELQR
+332 IKYEDLQR

-373 EKQQLDI
+373 EKQNLDI

-406 LLEVEWDEDDRPV
+406 LLEVEWDEDDKPV
-419 FRRDAKN
+419 FRRDTKN

-477 HDLIKAEVLPVI
+477 HDLIKAEVLPVV

-502 IVSNAHKIVHGE
+502 IVSNAHRIVRGE

-524 FFHMERQSTFLAS
+524 FFHIERPSTFYTTE
-537 QTVAELCAV
+537 TVAELCAT
-546 RLKKAYNWD
+546 RLKTAYGWD

-569 ETGTVNLNKILQNVL
+569 ETGTINLNKILQHLL
-584 NPKDDNK
+584 NPKDNK
-591 HEVIVAGQ
+591 KQEIIIAGQ

-615 IEWESEDEKGNGIF
+615 IEWESEDEKGTGIF

-636 EKINTQNG
+636 EEIDAKSG
-644 LVTIN
+644 LVKIN
-649 FDGRVAEIAAENLSE
+649 FDGRIAELPAEHLAD

-681 KAVIMPVIGVVPELS
+681 KAVIIPALGVVPNLA

-709 DMLITVGSADLVY
+709 DMLITVGSGDLIY
-722 SMTAN
+722 KMTEN
-727 DRKSK
+727 DKKAK